1 MLIRILTVV
10 FLLFISPLIVAV
22 PDIHSWQTQTG
33 AKVLFVESLAI
44 PIIDIQV
51 IFDAGSARND
61 AHLAGLASL
70 TNNLLDEGADGLTA
84 DQISQGFAD
93 IGAQYGA
100 SSGRD
105 YASISLRSLSDSE
118 VLEQALT
125 TLTRVLTKPDFP
137 AGAFNRQKNRMLI
150 RVRNK
155 QQSPSAVAKDAFLT
169 EVFRDHPYATE
180 VSGTELSIHA
190 LTREA
195 VIDFYKRYYVTKNA
209 TIAIVGDLTKV
220 RAQLIAESLFGD
232 LPIGEV
238 PEALEPVLDI
248 PKATTISI
256 NHPSLQTHVLLGQ
269 TGLKYGEPDY
279 FPLYVGNHVLGGS
292 GMVSRLFEEVRE
304 KRGLAYSV
312 YSYFAPMKEKGFFMV
327 GLQTRVDQVQE
338 ALMLLRNNLEKFIQD
353 GPNAEELEM
362 AKKNI
367 TGGFAL
373 RLDSNSKI
381 LSYLGVIGFYDL
393 PYNYLD
399 TFNDK
404 VNAVTAEQIMETFQR
419 RLALDKFATVLV
431 GGKGEAQNNTTEDM
445 SEELRAEIE
454 AEETHPEKNKQ
465 D

>member
-1 MLIRILTVV
+1 MLIRILTIV
-10 FLLFISPLIVAV
+10 FLLFISPLTVAV

-33 AKVLFVESLAI
+33 AKVLFVESPAI
-44 PIIDIQV
+44 PIVDIQV

-61 AHLAGLASL
+61 VHFAGLADL
-70 TNNLLDEGADGLTA
+70 TNSLLDEGAAGLTA
-84 DQISQGFAD
+84 DKISQLFAD
-93 IGAQYGA
+93 LGAQYSA

-105 YASISLRSLSDSE
+105 YASISLRILADSE
-118 VLEQALT
+118 VLEPALT
-125 TLTRVLTKPDFP
+125 NFAQVLTKPDFP
-137 AGAFNRQKNRMLI
+137 VEAFKRQKNRMLI

-155 QQSPSAVAKDAFLT
+155 QQLPSALAKDAFFT

-180 VSGTELSIHA
+180 VSGTELSISA

-195 VIDFYKRYYVTKNA
+195 VLDFYKRYYVAKNA

-220 RAQLIAESLFGD
+220 RAQLIAEAVFRD
-232 LPIGEV
+232 LPAGEV
-238 PEALEPVLDI
+238 PAELEPVLDL
-248 PKATTISI
+248 PQATTILI
-256 NHPSLQTHVLLGQ
+256 DHPSLQTHVLLGQ
-269 TGLKYGEPDY
+269 TGLKYGDLDY
-279 FPLYVGNHVLGGS
+279 FPLYVGNHVLGGG

-327 GLQTRVDQVQE
+327 GLQTRADQVQE
-338 ALMLLRNNLEKFIQD
+338 ALMLLHNNLEKFIQN
-353 GPNAEELEM
+353 GPSSEELDM

-399 TFNDK
+399 TFNDQ
-404 VNAVTAEQIMETFQR
+404 VNAVTVEQIKETFQR

-431 GGKGEAQNNTTEDM
+431 GGKGKTKKNM
-445 SEELRAEIE
+445 SEALRLEIE
-454 AEETHPEKNKQ
+454 AEEMP
-465 D
+465 